1 MESTATDRRQSEFQ
15 KRGQA
20 ATYAAPDPEGD
31 RERAAEAF
39 DPAML
44 SDPQLCRNWN
54 VLKAYIDSCRFERW
68 AIFAL
73 AGVPLDESWKLI
85 ELGTLQV
92 EVLRLIWAR
101 HPDWFEDET
110 EEIEA
115 EAYARPTEAD
125 AIAAGLTVKRRR

>member
-73 AGVPLDESWKLI
+73 SGVPLDETLRLI
-85 ELGTLQV
+85 ELGTIHV
-92 EVLRLIWAR
+92 EVMRLIWAR
-101 HPDWFEDET
+101 QPEWFEDEA
-110 EEIEA
+110 EA
-115 EAYARPTEAD
+115 EEAHRYTESD
-125 AIAAGLTVKRRR
+125 AAAMRLTVKKPRYR